1 MAEARSNVATIQ
13 NISIQK
19 KSVEIAKKVLK
30 IEQLRDYQLEALLG
44 LLQGRDVVV
53 SQPTGSGK
61 SVVYP

>member
-19 KSVEIAKKVLK
+19 KSVEIAKKVLE

-44 LLQGRDVVV
+44 SFSFHFIHFKIFIQV
-53 SQPTGSGK
+53 
-61 SVVYP
+61 